1 MLFIFDYDVMLGGYK
16 ERWISPDGA
25 LKKWLFI
32 TNAGT
37 SAEVS
42 KSRIYVWRG
51 LKGCQKWLW
60 GEEGVIDQDS
70 TV

>member
-1 MLFIFDYDVMLGGYK
+1 MLFTFDHHVKLGGYK
-16 ERWISPDGA
+16 ERWIPSDGA

-37 SAEVS
+37 WAEVS

-51 LKGCQKWLW
+51 LKGCFKWLW
-60 GEEGVIDQDS
+60 EEGVIDQDS